1 MNRWFRKFSLVAADG
16 AGVFLDV
23 HCQRCSHSYLVGARS
38 FFNYSDT
45 CQLWVNTATTVFTYL
60 AVFLIQNTQNRD
72 AKAIH
77 LKVG

>member
-38 FFNYSDT
+38 F
-45 CQLWVNTATTVFTYL
+45 LTTL
-60 AVFLIQNTQNRD
+60 IPASCGLIQLRPYSPTSPFS
-72 AKAIH
+72 
-77 LKVG
+77 